1 VTSRCDTLKLYT
13 LDLNKAYANPFWLS
27 LTASIMFLFCSFCI
41 IEGPETIEDFVQMQS
56 QEIEDNIKGRRNKI
70 FLLMEEV
77 FSFADY
83 VFHLSNSSYPF
94 VALLRQHCEVL
105 CMGKLNQ
112 VRRLRVQ
119 QRIRTSESKD
129 ANTEE
134 NEMPEIPSTIPF
146 MPDAVTN
153 SMLEL
158 ISTSWPNG
166 QLGP

>member
-1 VTSRCDTLKLYT
+1 
-13 LDLNKAYANPFWLS
+13 
-27 LTASIMFLFCSFCI
+27 
-41 IEGPETIEDFVQMQS
+41 MQS

-153 SMLEL
+153 STHLFF
-158 ISTSWPNG
+158 
-166 QLGP
+166 